1 MKTEESLEIIEIID
15 DGIDPFGDRGA
26 SAMIYDSG
34 GPRWVGPVAAVALVA
49 FIAYGVATSAT
60 SGVPTVAP
68 APSTNVPTS
77 TTPRPAPTTT
87 IPPPLVPYYA
97 ADPPRPFSVQYADIQ
112 DVQRLFPRG
121 DYQLWATP
129 TATATSGSWFSI
141 DSLRTGPQSISST
154 NAYRVQSGEQ
164 SLAISHTPGGQT
176 TTQASISKVMSVT
189 ITSFGWSDENLVRLA
204 QSITVSDASEGN
216 AVVVGDPAL
225 TTGYQMLTSVRPS
238 LALLGTPVEQ
248 VYYAAGSD
256 ATSFISINV
265 APRPPSNAGGSTLD
279 RQIALR
285 FFLHHSTPFEVDG
298 HVATAGLLI
307 GQQEESMATWIAG
320 DHIVTLSAQI
330 PVPELVAIAQTVHEV
345 TAAEWEGM
353 KFQATNNSNTS
364 SDGGY
369 SSTLQVPVSFG
380 MDADGK
386 AWTITASIAAYP
398 NGIEVD
404 WRWGNRG
411 FGELTDDGARISTV
425 AESDRT
431 YVLAEL
437 PRAIAPTA
445 QLQVVREG
453 LDPVIVP
460 FVDTDATLDRT
471 LAAFAFSEPG
481 PYSAQIIGADGSV
494 LATWPSP

>member
-68 APSTNVPTS
+68 APSTNVPTA

-97 ADPPRPFSVQYADIQ
+97 ADPPRPFSVQSAELQ
-112 DVQRLFPRG
+112 DVQRMFPRG

-141 DSLRTGPQSISST
+141 QSLRRGPQSISTT
-154 NAYRVQSGEQ
+154 NAYRLESGEQ
-164 SLAISHTPGGQT
+164 SLAISHTSGGQT
-176 TTQASISKVMSVT
+176 VTEASINEAMSVT
-189 ITSFGWSDENLVRLA
+189 ITSFGWSDEDIVRLA
-204 QSITVSDASEGN
+204 QSITVSDRTEGN
-216 AVVVGDPAL
+216 EVTISDPAL
-225 TTGYQMLTSVRPS
+225 TSGYRMMSSVRPW

-256 ATSFISINV
+256 ASSFISINV
-265 APRPPSNAGGSTLD
+265 APRPPSGEGGSTLD

-285 FFLHHSTPFEVDG
+285 FFLHHSTPFDVDG
-298 HVATAGLLI
+298 HVATAGRPI
-307 GQQEESMATWIAG
+307 GDQDRSMATWIAG
-320 DHIVTLSAQI
+320 DHIVTVSAQL
-330 PVPELVAIAQTVHEV
+330 PVPELISIARTVHQV
-345 TAAEWEGM
+345 SSGEWDGM
-353 KFQATNNSNTS
+353 QFQAASNRPF
-364 SDGGY
+364 DGDY
-369 SSTLQVPVSFG
+369 STTEPVPVSFG
-380 MDADGK
+380 TDADGNS
-386 AWTITASIAAYP
+386 WTITAAVATFPS
-398 NGIEVD
+398 GSEVD
-404 WRWGNRG
+404 WHWGSNG
-411 FGELTDDGARISTV
+411 YGLLSDDAPRISTI
-425 AESDRT
+425 ATGERS

-494 LATWPSP
+494 LATWPLP